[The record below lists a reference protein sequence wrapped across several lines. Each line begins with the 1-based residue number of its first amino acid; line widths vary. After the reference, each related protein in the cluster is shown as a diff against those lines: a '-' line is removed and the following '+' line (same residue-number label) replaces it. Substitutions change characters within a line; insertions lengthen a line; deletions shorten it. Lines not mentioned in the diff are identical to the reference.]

1 VAHFSRDGDSW
12 GFGVAISASH
22 VDVDLGD
29 DVWLGFGTKS
39 TSDGGIPAEITTFDL
54 AGLSD
59 DWFEPAGLEN
69 FVALAG

>member
-1 VAHFSRDGDSW
+1 V
-12 GFGVAISASH
+12 VVSASH

-54 AGLSD
+54 NALND
-59 DWFEPAGLEN
+59 DWFEPAGLDN